1 MRAVLIAFIA
11 IIGTVTGHGTYHAY
25 FGNEECSV
33 YTDQWC
39 DDFCLAAP
47 EYCPDIVPCCYN
59 PADTPSYEY
68 TPYDPYEESSEV
80 AFYVRQVEECV
91 YTTTD
96 DWCTWVCNADDEENS
111 CQTCCTDTPET
122 PYSFPEYFAVD
133 SPACAT
139 YTDDWC
145 LYTCNFPGGFC
156 PPCCSTEEYATTG
169 ETTGVWTVASDAVL
183 DDLGCPAVT
192 EDWCRTICERD
203 EVDCAVDAVGECCQ
217 LSDAVLHYADYH
229 CNLGETARRKTHQY
243 ITECDAGS
251 PIFLNDYA
259 NQFDTQYDGS
269 GPVPDYSIRFSNRF
283 DFPIAV
289 SVNTC
294 GDTTQYDT
302 TITVLDRNNLVLVQ
316 DDDSPECEVVNP
328 TGADPA
334 EILKTVSVFSM
345 EAGEQVAAVISSY
358 GVSPATGQDQSDI
371 FAEIVGNAFCDVS
384 SSDFQGCTFSS
395 NLGLFWDVAAM
406 PESDNYDEYDG
417 AIPDAIMVIANPS
430 STEKTVTV
438 STCDDETLFDTV
450 LYFYNTDDNT
460 EFFAD
465 DSLEDGS
472 LCETETVTV
481 APASIYEIVLSVYG
495 NPDGFTMN
503 GSDQFKLTVS

>member
-1 MRAVLIAFIA
+1 MGTIMRAVLIAFIA

-169 ETTGVWTVASDAVL
+169 ETT
-183 DDLGCPAVT
+183 
-192 EDWCRTICERD
+192 
-203 EVDCAVDAVGECCQ
+203 
-217 LSDAVLHYADYH
+217 
-229 CNLGETARRKTHQY
+229 RRKTHQY

-334 EILKTVSVFSM
+334 GILKTVSVFSM
-345 EAGEQVAAVISSY
+345 EAGEEVAAVISSWS
-358 GVSPATGQDQSDI
+358 VSPATGQDRSDI

-395 NLGLFWDVAAM
+395 NLGLFWDVAAL